1 MTENMQENVR
11 TNIRTKRMT
20 APQIMKYIIVAA
32 ILAYI
37 AVLMA
42 YASGSS
48 RPFEEVEAALSS
60 ALDGS
65 GLKKMDSQM
74 LKRNFGLNSAD
85 YAGVMYY
92 ASESSM
98 SAEEVLLIRVSGDSQ
113 VQEVADAV
121 SERISSR
128 KNAFDGYAPEQVKL
142 LEDAQQSVRGRYV
155 FFAVSPDAEEYRAV
169 FDGSL

>member
-20 APQIMKYIIVAA
+20 APQIMKYIIVAV

-142 LEDAQQSVRGRYV
+142 LEDAQQSVRGRYG

>member
-20 APQIMKYIIVAA
+20 APQIMKYIIVAV
-32 ILAYI
+32 IPAYI

>member
-20 APQIMKYIIVAA
+20 APQIMKYIIVAV

-121 SERISSR
+121 SEHISSR

>member
-11 TNIRTKRMT
+11 TNMRTKRMM
-20 APQIMKYIIVAA
+20 APQIMKYIIVAV

-65 GLKKMDSQM
+65 GLTEMDSQM

>member
-11 TNIRTKRMT
+11 TNMRTKRMT
-20 APQIMKYIIVAA
+20 APQIMKYIIVAV

-74 LKRNFGLNSAD
+74 LKRHFGLNSAD

>member
-11 TNIRTKRMT
+11 TNIRTRRMT
-20 APQIMKYIIVAA
+20 APQIMKYIIVAV

>member
-1 MTENMQENVR
+1 MTENMQ
-11 TNIRTKRMT
+11 TKRTMV
-20 APQIMKYIIVAA
+20 PQIMKYVSLAV

-37 AVLMA
+37 VVLMV

-48 RPFEEVEAALSS
+48 KLFEEVEASLSS

-65 GLKKMDSQM
+65 GLTEMDSQM

-98 SAEEVLLIRVSGDSQ
+98 SAEEVLLIRVSSDSQ
-113 VQEVADAV
+113 VQEVTDAV

>member
-11 TNIRTKRMT
+11 TNMRTNRMT
-20 APQIMKYIIVAA
+20 APQIMKYIIVAV

>member
-1 MTENMQENVR
+1 MTENNMQ
-11 TNIRTKRMT
+11 TKRTMV
-20 APQIMKYIIVAA
+20 PQIMKYVSLAV

-37 AVLMA
+37 VVLMV

-48 RPFEEVEAALSS
+48 KPFEEVEASLSS

-65 GLKKMDSQM
+65 GLTEMDSQM

-98 SAEEVLLIRVSGDSQ
+98 SAEEVLLIRVSSDSQ
-113 VQEVADAV
+113 VQEVTDAV

-128 KNAFDGYAPEQVKL
+128 KMHSMAMRR
-142 LEDAQQSVRGRYV
+142 SR
-155 FFAVSPDAEEYRAV
+155 
-169 FDGSL
+169 

>member
-1 MTENMQENVR
+1 MTENNMQ
-11 TNIRTKRMT
+11 TKRTMV
-20 APQIMKYIIVAA
+20 PQIMKYIILAV

-37 AVLMA
+37 VALMV

-48 RPFEEVEAALSS
+48 KPFEEVEASLSS

-65 GLKKMDSQM
+65 GLTEMDSQM

-98 SAEEVLLIRVSGDSQ
+98 SAEEVLLIRVSSDSQ
-113 VQEVADAV
+113 VQEVTDAV

-128 KNAFDGYAPEQVKL
+128 KNAVDGYAPEQVKL

>member
-20 APQIMKYIIVAA
+20 APQIMKYIIVAV

-85 YAGVMYY
+85 YAGVMYF

-113 VQEVADAV
+113 VQEVADAG
-121 SERISSR
+121 SERITSR

>member
-20 APQIMKYIIVAA
+20 APQIMKYIIVAV

-48 RPFEEVEAALSS
+48 KPFEEVEAALSS

>member
-1 MTENMQENVR
+1 MTENNMQ
-11 TNIRTKRMT
+11 TKRTMV
-20 APQIMKYIIVAA
+20 PQIMKYIILAV

-37 AVLMA
+37 VVLMVYSQCA
-42 YASGSS
+42 LN
-48 RPFEEVEAALSS
+48 RWNREEVEASLSS

-65 GLKKMDSQM
+65 GLTEMDSQM

-98 SAEEVLLIRVSGDSQ
+98 SAEEVLLIRVSSDSQ
-113 VQEVADAV
+113 VQEVTDAV

>member
-11 TNIRTKRMT
+11 TNMRTKRMM
-20 APQIMKYIIVAA
+20 APQIMKYIIVAV

>member
-20 APQIMKYIIVAA
+20 APQIMKYIIVAV

-155 FFAVSPDAEEYRAV
+155 FFAVLPDAEEYRAV

>member
-1 MTENMQENVR
+1 MTENNMQ
-11 TNIRTKRMT
+11 TKRTMV
-20 APQIMKYIIVAA
+20 PQIMKYIILAV

-37 AVLMA
+37 VVLMV

-48 RPFEEVEAALSS
+48 KPFKEVEASLSS

-65 GLKKMDSQM
+65 GLTEMDSQM

-98 SAEEVLLIRVSGDSQ
+98 SAEEVLLIRVSSDSQ
-113 VQEVADAV
+113 VQEVTDAV

>member
-20 APQIMKYIIVAA
+20 APQIMKYIIVAV

-98 SAEEVLLIRVSGDSQ
+98 SAEEVLLIRVSSDSQ
-113 VQEVADAV
+113 VQEVTDAV

>member
-11 TNIRTKRMT
+11 TNIRTKKMM
-20 APQIMKYIIVAA
+20 APQIMKYIIVAV

>member
-11 TNIRTKRMT
+11 TNMRTKRMT
-20 APQIMKYIIVAA
+20 APQIMKYIIVAV

>member
-20 APQIMKYIIVAA
+20 APQIMKYIIVAV

-37 AVLMA
+37 VVLMA

>member
-1 MTENMQENVR
+1 MTENNMQ
-11 TNIRTKRMT
+11 TKRTMV
-20 APQIMKYIIVAA
+20 PQIMKYVSLAV

-37 AVLMA
+37 VVLMV

>member
-1 MTENMQENVR
+1 MCPSES
-11 TNIRTKRMT
+11 
-20 APQIMKYIIVAA
+20 
-32 ILAYI
+32 I
-37 AVLMA
+37 AA
-42 YASGSS
+42 YAGYSRISS
-48 RPFEEVEAALSS
+48 TVRLPHLVEAALSS

>member
-20 APQIMKYIIVAA
+20 APQIMKYIIVAV

-37 AVLMA
+37 AVIMA

>member
-11 TNIRTKRMT
+11 TNIRTKRMM
-20 APQIMKYIIVAA
+20 APQIMKYIIVAV

>member
-1 MTENMQENVR
+1 MTD
-11 TNIRTKRMT
+11 TAYKRRSIV
-20 APQIMKYIIVAA
+20 PQIMKYVVFAA
-32 ILAYI
+32 VLVYI

-48 RPFEEVEAALSS
+48 RPFEEVEAAVSS
-60 ALDGS
+60 ALKDS
-65 GLKKMDSQM
+65 GLKEMDSQM